1 MTATIT
7 INEIEQRADRA
18 FAYALLAR
26 SAKSYVM
33 CIYRLREVGRALDTL
48 IGAIRPEH
56 VARLAHDESDSGVRL
71 RSRLTELHHLLVEF
85 AGSEEAAKLN
95 DFPLPIIPG
104 LVQSIQDRTEDLGD
118 IVENLALS
126 RSDDLRN
133 LVSCCAASLN
143 LEAPEDLVGG
153 MHDQTGS

>member
-56 VARLAHDESDSGVRL
+56 V
-71 RSRLTELHHLLVEF
+71 HHLLVEF